1 MLKTLCAA
9 VLLLLAG
16 SAQAEPQKAVKTA
29 APEKA
34 APPCPKIDFTV
45 ADVVRK
51 REQQQQH
58 AKDAASHS
66 VGTAKNATSQSVGTA
81 PHETPLTRCVRS
93 PRRAS
98 RATKRWCAATA
109 AASTPSSTRLRLV
122 CLRTIR
128 ATSQRPS

>member
-1 MLKTLCAA
+1 MMLKTLCAA

-51 REQQQQH
+51 R
-58 AKDAASHS
+58 
-66 VGTAKNATSQSVGTA
+66 
-81 PHETPLTRCVRS
+81 
-93 PRRAS
+93 
-98 RATKRWCAATA
+98 KR
-109 AASTPSSTRLRLV
+109 SSTQ
-122 CLRTIR
+122 RTQHR
-128 ATSQRPS
+128 TAWAPAPGAKWLNPPVHSH